1 MRAVVRWF
9 GAHAAAQ
16 GCGYLLAWCSGVAQS
31 NNRGLTA
38 GQEHGMHEMNGCAP
52 AGVRA
57 PDLWSSAWADSR
69 RALDGAG
76 GAGEA
81 KTREDLWST
90 SAGPQKK
97 KDVLDA
103 AQRSRAE
110 DGACGRAARVEEGNL
125 STALQGGCWH
135 TISTHQPAYR
145 TRWHAADRAGGR
157 QQAARSLS
165 ADDNARGGM
174 PSAQQQWMGSA
185 GTRDAA
191 PRRAAAGLRAAN
203 RARLHD
209 KFGHRSPARR
219 KKTIVQEKIS
229 WMPGGPLREARRRKQ
244 RTTPATASQ
253 PQRAQ
258 RRSRGARRQQRP
270 AVRNEP
276 PAPSLA
282 STERRCTVRWRR
294 AAGERSWAPIP
305 ISPPPVD
312 AVSGSPATPK
322 GVTAQVRLRNGGC
335 GRGLHRTCIGLRKTE
350 PTSAATDLHQRRT
363 RDARSDSSCT
373 AHKATPIARSR

>member
-157 QQAARSLS
+157 QQVEAAARSLS
-165 ADDNARGGM
+165 ADDNNARGGM
-174 PSAQQQWMGSA
+174 PSAQQHWGALARVTQ
-185 GTRDAA
+185 
-191 PRRAAAGLRAAN
+191 RRGGRRPGCERRIERGCTTSSVTDRQLEGR
-203 RARLHD
+203 RLLYRR
-209 KFGHRSPARR
+209 RS
-219 KKTIVQEKIS
+219 VGC
-229 WMPGGPLREARRRKQ
+229 PGGPYARQGIGSSAPLPRRHRNRSEPSGEAGVRVANRGLQCATSRQRHRWPVQSGAARCAGGEPRGSEAGRLSLSRRRL
-244 RTTPATASQ
+244 SM
-253 PQRAQ
+253 
-258 RRSRGARRQQRP
+258 
-270 AVRNEP
+270 
-276 PAPSLA
+276 L
-282 STERRCTVRWRR
+282 
-294 AAGERSWAPIP
+294 
-305 ISPPPVD
+305 
-312 AVSGSPATPK
+312 
-322 GVTAQVRLRNGGC
+322 
-335 GRGLHRTCIGLRKTE
+335 
-350 PTSAATDLHQRRT
+350 
-363 RDARSDSSCT
+363 
-373 AHKATPIARSR
+373 